1 MTNNNFFI
9 LIFGIIFSQKIIIV
23 GEIYVGELISL
34 VYVFFN
40 LFNLKYSDFEKKLI
54 SYTIFIVIFLFLL
67 NFYHGT
73 DIDKSLKGSFSYIT
87 FTTCIIYL
95 LR

>member
-73 DIDKSLKGSFSYIT
+73 DIVKHVFT
-87 FTTCIIYL
+87 FQNIKMYFI
-95 LR
+95 R